1 VFLEPNSILLSIEK
15 IVDKALERR
24 AYMQTMKKG
33 EQLLE
38 NVKDSAAL
46 Q

>member
-1 VFLEPNSILLSIEK
+1 MFSKPDSILLLIEI
-15 IVDKALERR
+15 IVDEALEHRTD
-24 AYMQTMKKG
+24 MQTTKKG

-38 NVKDSAAL
+38 NVKDSTTL

>member
-1 VFLEPNSILLSIEK
+1 MFLKPDSILLLTERIIDE
-15 IVDKALERR
+15 VLEHR
-24 AYMQTMKKG
+24 ANMQTMKKG

-38 NVKDSAAL
+38 NVKDSAVL